1 MSESRRGSGLAHRW
15 GSVGAALLPVG
26 GVRCWG
32 VRRWFV
38 LGVAAVLVACGGAAD
53 DAGAPA
59 TSHASSAVAVTST
72 PPTAVPATTAPTP
85 DTTAPTTAPPTTA
98 APASTGPPTPATTTT
113 PTTAPTAASTP
124 RDCVADLPLQWKA
137 AQVVMPA
144 IDGAA
149 LDAAAATVTEHDLG
163 AVLLLRWPD
172 GSDAARLAELK
183 NAPSTPL
190 MIAVDEEGGVVQ
202 RLRNIRELPSAREV
216 AATRTPDDAR
226 QLIAEHAAD
235 VAALGIDV
243 VFAPV
248 ADVAAPGG
256 GGPIGSRA
264 FSDDPTVVAEY
275 IAAYVDGWAQAGVL
289 PVLKHFPGHGAASAD
304 THEARATT
312 ASIDE
317 LRARDLVPYGA
328 VDPNRVGV
336 MVGHLDV
343 PGLTDGLPTSLSPA
357 AIDGELRAGLGFAD
371 TLVYSDALGM
381 DAVTTVADLPE
392 ATVLAIAAGTDIA
405 VFTDLARTGE
415 AIDGVEAAVVDGRL
429 SIDRLDEAVAR
440 VLEHKNLDPCTLAI
454 G

>member
-1 MSESRRGSGLAHRW
+1 M
-15 GSVGAALLPVG
+15 
-26 GVRCWG
+26 
-32 VRRWFV
+32 
-38 LGVAAVLVACGGAAD
+38 LVACGDVAE
-53 DAGAPA
+53 DAVTPTTSDLGTSAPA
-59 TSHASSAVAVTST
+59 ITNAPQQSAPTST
-72 PPTAVPATTAPTP
+72 DATTTAPA
-85 DTTAPTTAPPTTA
+85 APTATASAPSSTA
-98 APASTGPPTPATTTT
+98 SPALATTT
-113 PTTAPTAASTP
+113 PTTAAPTPA
-124 RDCVADLPLQWKA
+124 DCVAALPLSWKA

-149 LDAAAATVTEHDLG
+149 LDAAAAIVTEHDLG
-163 AVLLLRWPD
+163 AVLLLRWPA
-172 GSDAARLAELK
+172 GSDPARLAELK

-216 AATRTPDDAR
+216 AATRTPADAR
-226 QLIAEHAAD
+226 QLIAEHATD
-235 VAALGIDV
+235 VRALGIDV

-248 ADVAAPGG
+248 ADVAPPGG
-256 GGPIGSRA
+256 GGPIGSRS
-264 FSDDPTVVAEY
+264 FGDDPTVVAEY
-275 IAAYVDGWAQAGVL
+275 IAAYVDGWLQAGVL

-317 LRARDLVPYGA
+317 LRVRDLVPYGA
-328 VDPNRVGV
+328 VDPDRVGV

-381 DAVTTVADLPE
+381 DAVTAVADLPE

-415 AIDGVEAAVVDGRL
+415 AIDAVAAAVVDGRL
-429 SIDRLDEAVAR
+429 SVDRLDEAVTR
-440 VLEHKNLDPCTLAI
+440 ILEYKNLDPCTLDI
-454 G
+454 R